1 MASVGKLI
9 VELEAKGVKLT
20 KAQLKQLEGQGKKT
34 GMSLKAMAVSLGAS
48 TVAMF
53 AMQRAIMGSISVGK
67 EFEQSMANVKAIS
80 GATGIEFRKL
90 ESSAKQLGASTK
102 FTASQ
107 VAGLQTEYAKL
118 GFSTKEILGA
128 QSATLALAAATGA
141 ELPRASE
148 VAGATLRGFGIDA
161 QDTSRVTDVMALSF
175 SRSALD
181 MERFAESMKFV
192 APVAKSAG
200 FSVEGT
206 TAILAKMADVGIH
219 GSLAG
224 TALKNIF
231 GDLAG
236 ESSKLSKRLGGPTA
250 NMEELA
256 PKLQQ
261 LKAEGFGL
269 TEALDLVGRR
279 SAPAF
284 LALVEGSDDLMSLTE
299 QFNQAGGAAQR
310 MADVQLDTLQGK
322 LTILNSATEGL
333 GIAFFD
339 TFDDALGGAVTNLTS
354 FVSAIT
360 GAIETPMSTTL
371 NEDRL
376 AMNGLFNILQDTNT
390 STEDRKRAIDA
401 LNTEY
406 ETYLPNALTEKT
418 SLEDIAK
425 AQKESNDALF
435 ANIMIRAKEEEL
447 TKVTNDYNNTI
458 LKRFDAM
465 GNLASLEQ
473 KRAEFIEK
481 SGKTEKQLND
491 ELAESAKRANDSFQG
506 RDNQMSKEIQNYTA
520 LNAEIGM
527 QQIKVND
534 LNEDYLE
541 FTNEL
546 DRVSLAYQAVNE
558 EFANFT
564 KKSEEVKEGGGV
576 NNAITG
582 GKGVNDAVEELTAY
596 QELIKNFTT
605 TYDALNEITEENVAN
620 NIKLGQSYAEAG
632 RATQAMGNAAV
643 ASALESANASITS
656 AVTTWIVN
664 YMKTTPLPAII
675 SGPLALAGGAAFG
688 AGITSLVQGVPKFAK
703 GGDYITDGPE
713 MIMVGDNPGGQERV
727 QVTPLSSPNI
737 DGPQGGG
744 VTINISGNVMS
755 QDYVEGELA
764 ESIKEA
770 VRKGSDFGM
779 ASYSDLGKVL

>member
-34 GMSLKAMAVSLGAS
+34 GMSLKGMALSLGAS
-48 TVAMF
+48 TIAMY
-53 AMQRAIMGSISVGK
+53 AMQKAIMGSISVGK
-67 EFEQSMANVKAIS
+67 DFEQSMANVKAIS

-128 QSATLALAAATGA
+128 QSATLSLAAATGA

-161 QDTSRVTDVMALSF
+161 KDAGRVTDVMALSF

-236 ESSKLSKRLGGPTA
+236 ESSKLSKRLGGPTTS
-250 NMEELA
+250 MEQLA
-256 PKLQQ
+256 PKLQK

-269 TEALDLVGRR
+269 TDALDLVGRR

-284 LALVEGSDDLMSLTE
+284 LALVEGSDDLEGLTQ
-299 QFNQAGGAAQR
+299 QFNEAGGSAKR
-310 MADVQLDTLQGK
+310 MADIQLDTLEGK
-322 LTILNSATEGL
+322 MTILNSATEGL

-339 TFDDALGGAVTNLTS
+339 TFDDALGNAVNGLTS

-360 GAIETPMSTTL
+360 DAIETPMSATL
-371 NEDRL
+371 DEDRL

-406 ETYLPNALTEKT
+406 DTYLPNALTEKT

-425 AQKESNDALF
+425 AQKKANDALF

-447 TKVTNDYNNTI
+447 NRVTKDYNSTI

-465 GNLASLEQ
+465 AKLATLEQ

-481 SGKTEKQLND
+481 SGKTEK
-491 ELAESAKRANDSFQG
+491 ELAAEMLESAKRANNSRQG
-506 RDNQMSKEIQNYTA
+506 TDNQMSKELKNYSS
-520 LNAEIGM
+520 LNHQIGM
-527 QQIKVND
+527 TQISVNH
-534 LNEDYLE
+534 LNEDYAE
-541 FTNEL
+541 FTDEL
-546 DRVSLAYQAVNE
+546 DKVSLAYQAVNE
-558 EFANFT
+558 EFGKFVVKT
-564 KKSEEVKEGGGV
+564 EESKEGGGGDGTPSEV
-576 NNAITG
+576 DAMAIIL
-582 GKGVNDAVEELTAY
+582 A
-596 QELIKNFTT
+596 
-605 TYDALNEITEENVAN
+605 TYDNMIKEEDKLTKKRVKLRQDAEMQLAGAMAGALGEFSGGAKAAARIQQISATIDAYRTINKIMADPKLTFPTNVMLATATGASAFANVMSISKSIGEFKTAATGMDETVTSPTMILAGEAGAENVQ
-620 NIKLGQSYAEAG
+620 I
-632 RATQAMGNAAV
+632 
-643 ASALESANASITS
+643 
-656 AVTTWIVN
+656 
-664 YMKTTPLPAII
+664 TPLE
-675 SGPLALAGGAAFG
+675 G
-688 AGITSLVQGVPKFAK
+688 
-703 GGDYITDGPE
+703 
-713 MIMVGDNPGGQERV
+713 
-727 QVTPLSSPNI
+727 PNI

-744 VTINISGNVMS
+744 GVTVNISAPLLDDTVI
-755 QDYVEGELA
+755 DE
-764 ESIKEA
+764 IIPRIREA
-770 VRKGSDFGM
+770 VSRGEDIGIS
-779 ASYSDLGKVL
+779 